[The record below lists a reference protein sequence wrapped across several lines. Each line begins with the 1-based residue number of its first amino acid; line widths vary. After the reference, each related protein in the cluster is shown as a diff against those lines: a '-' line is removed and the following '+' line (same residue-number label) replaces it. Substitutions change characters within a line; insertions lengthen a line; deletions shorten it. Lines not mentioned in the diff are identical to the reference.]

1 MKKKQVNP
9 IIDKITDNI
18 LEGYNPITSKDLNS
32 VMKDIFENA
41 IQKIMNNEF
50 DSFIGYE
57 KNDNKLDKDNY
68 WNGYYSKNVNSE
80 YGKMELEIPRDRNAE
95 FEPIIVKKYERDI
108 SELVDMI
115 FTLYAKGMSTRDVS
129 DFMYQKY
136 GVNYSPSQ
144 ISQITNEIIEDARLW
159 QNQKLDEYYPIIY
172 IDAIHFNVIE
182 NNIVTK
188 KATYVILGINSEG
201 QKELLGLY
209 IGENE
214 SAKFWMFV
222 LNTLKNRGI
231 SKIDIICSDNL
242 KGISQSIET
251 VYPES
256 KQQRCIVHMIRNST
270 KFVYYKDLKEFCDD
284 LKTIYQANNISNA
297 EENLDIFEEKWGK
310 KYSASVSIW
319 RRNWAEII
327 TMFNYSPGIRKMIYT
342 TNPIENLNSVFRKY
356 TKTKRVFPS
365 DDSLLKILFLASQN
379 IMNKWSKS
387 RVSNWSNILNE
398 FEIINSKE

>member
-1 MKKKQVNP
+1 MKKKQINP

-18 LEGYNPITSKDLNS
+18 LEGYNPINSKDLNS

-41 IQKIMNNEF
+41 IQKIMNKEF

-68 WNGYYSKNVNSE
+68 RNGYYSKNVNSE
-80 YGKMELEIPRDRNAE
+80 YGKMLLEIPRDRNAE

-159 QNQKLDEYYPIIY
+159 QNRKLDQYYPIIY

-231 SKIDIICSDNL
+231 LKIDIICSDNL

-270 KFVYYKDLKEFCDD
+270 KFVYYKDLKEFCND

-327 TMFNYSPGIRKMIYT
+327 TMFNYSPEIRKMIYT

>member
-41 IQKIMNNEF
+41 IQKIMNKEF

-68 WNGYYSKNVNSE
+68 RNGYYFKKVNSE
-80 YGKMELEIPRDRNAE
+80 YGKMEIEIPRDRNAE
-95 FEPIIVKKYERDI
+95 FEHIIVKKYERDI

-115 FTLYAKGMSTRDVS
+115 FTLYAKGMSTRYVS

-159 QNQKLDEYYPIIY
+159 QNRKLDEYYPIIY
-172 IDAIHFNVIE
+172 IDVIHFSVIE

-256 KQQRCIVHMIRNST
+256 KQQRCIVHMIRNSI

-284 LKTIYQANNISNA
+284 LKTIYQADNISNA

-398 FEIINSKE
+398 FEIINSK

>member
-41 IQKIMNNEF
+41 IQKIMNKEF

-68 WNGYYSKNVNSE
+68 RNGYYSKNVNSE

-159 QNQKLDEYYPIIY
+159 QNRKLDEYYPIIY

-214 SAKFWMFV
+214 SAKFWMSV

-310 KYSASVSIW
+310 KYSASVLIW